1 VTAASSINVA
11 PPTKAPAG
19 SKSIRPLEW
28 LNFLIADVQTGVG
41 PFLAAYLAAN
51 HWNPRDTGLAL
62 TLGGMVT
69 VVAGPFAGGLIDRS
83 RSKRALIAF
92 ALCILTAGALLI
104 ATTITWTGVAPAQI
118 LIGIAGAILGPALA
132 AITLG
137 IVGPRKFDRQFGR
150 NQSFNSAGNVVT
162 ALLLAGVSYLAGLR
176 SIFILAAS
184 LSIPALLVLRRI
196 NSSDIDNEKARG
208 DHTEADA
215 APPQSWWRA
224 LLTNRPFVLFL
235 VCVFLFHL
243 SNAAMLPQL
252 GEMLAHGN
260 AKLSAPFMS
269 ACILVTQLVIAA
281 SASWLGKMAAEHGR
295 KPLLL
300 LGFAVLPIRGVLY
313 TLVHATWALIGIQVL
328 DGVAN
333 AIFVVVS
340 VLVVADLMRHTG
352 RFNLAQGALGTA
364 VGLGAAASTTLGGA
378 LANHYNFAVSF
389 LGLAAIA
396 LLALGLLWLT
406 VPETRNLAVAKT

>member
-1 VTAASSINVA
+1 MTVAGQTTVA
-11 PPTKAPAG
+11 PPTEAPAS
-19 SKSIRPLEW
+19 SKSIHPLEW
-28 LNFLIADVQTGVG
+28 LNFLVADVQTGVG

-69 VVAGPFAGGLIDRS
+69 VIAGPFAGGFIDRS
-83 RSKRALIAF
+83 QNKRALIAF
-92 ALCILTAGALLI
+92 ALGTLTAGALLL
-104 ATTITWTGVAPAQI
+104 ATTTTWTGVAPAQV

-150 NQSFNSAGNVVT
+150 NQGFNSAGNVVT

-184 LSIPALLVLRRI
+184 LSIPALLVLSRI
-196 NSSDIDNEKARG
+196 DSSDIDNQKARG
-208 DHTEADA
+208 DHSESDA
-215 APPQSWWRA
+215 APPPSWWRA

-252 GEMLAHGN
+252 GEMLAHGS

-340 VLVVADLMRHTG
+340 VLVVADLMRNTG

-378 LANHYNFAVSF
+378 LANHYSFAVSF

-396 LLALGLLWLT
+396 LLAFGLLWLT
-406 VPETRNLAVAKT
+406 VPETRDLAAKA